1 MEGYW
6 KNKYWF
12 KKKKRNFLQTLIF
25 SSKSH
30 SWNGHIGF
38 ISSCFMEVTWAVII
52 GKEAKELL
60 VQLSEVGYEEL
71 FNYLIK
77 HSKDY

>member
-1 MEGYW
+1 
-6 KNKYWF
+6 
-12 KKKKRNFLQTLIF
+12 
-25 SSKSH
+25 
-30 SWNGHIGF
+30 
-38 ISSCFMEVTWAVII
+38 MEVTWAVII